1 MRRRRVLV
9 LGMVLRDKDLVICLL
24 VHFLLLLL
32 HCIAYDLIV
41 EVSIHG
47 SLLLGRLR
55 CVWTLAE
62 VEILFWRGR

>member
-1 MRRRRVLV
+1 MLR
-9 LGMVLRDKDLVICLL
+9 MVLRDIDLGMICLL

-55 CVWTLAE
+55 CVWALAE

>member
-1 MRRRRVLV
+1 M
-9 LGMVLRDKDLVICLL
+9 LGIILRDVDLIFCLL

-41 EVSIHG
+41 EVSIHR
-47 SLLLGRLR
+47 SLLLGRLW
-55 CVWTLAE
+55 CVWALAE